1 MGIGN
6 IDKYLKQV
14 DLIELYITKNI
25 CKIIKNKKELKF
37 IKTNIFLLGFLNKNR
52 KNSLNILLE
61 NSEYDIV
68 IKLIKEFPQILDY
81 KNKYE
86 INLFQSILVID
97 KFYNL
102 VIEIL
107 EKYNYD
113 LVLKIVTNQDIKGF
127 NSVDLIISIISI
139 NINNFIE
146 NLINNE
152 SFLIVKKILK
162 LIYNLDREDLTL
174 VITKLCSNITNS
186 KLLLNILEY
195 IDPNNIDIYP
205 DNSMMTC
212 VDNLLIKEDFEVLKY
227 LIPRINYIYFI
238 NTENNFLFD
247 FIDNINKYENT
258 NKNEFVKLIF
268 QILSKSNISKIKN
281 IKNENIFFKIF
292 SYYKLNPKIIKKYI
306 GLIDVFEENIYG
318 NNIYQIIKTNYG
330 NKIKLKDN
338 NYKIFKLDFSKLLEK
353 TDTGMFSS
361 DILHNMLYTN
371 LILEKYKNIIIPY
384 YFQSKEYNKEHYELL
399 NISNNEKFVLT
410 MVKSYF
416 NYFNPWIP
424 FIIIW
429 KNRNNYYFDEN
440 LLKSLLEHKNTRYIY
455 IRLSLNLL
463 EINNVETVR
472 HANIIIV
479 DNEKKIVERFEPYG
493 ELNYFNSEDI
503 NAMITERIA
512 KSLNYEF
519 VFVQPYPGFQTR
531 SDEFNKLNKVYG
543 DPGGYCLAW
552 CLLYVETK
560 MLIDIE
566 IESNKKNKKAKIN
579 TNPIDCINYYIINE
593 FKKDFPEF
601 SKENQNNI
609 YMGFIR
615 FYAKKLDSEKNKF
628 LKSIGID
635 PAVLYNIDII
645 HDKYKDVIAKLNVH
659 IHKNCKKNEKINN

>member
-14 DLIELYITKNI
+14 DLVELYITKNI

-37 IKTNIFLLGFLNKNR
+37 IKSNIFLLGFLNKNR

-61 NSEYDIV
+61 NSEYEII
-68 IKLIKEFPQILDY
+68 IKLIKEFPQILNY

-86 INLFQSILVID
+86 INLFQSILVIE
-97 KFYNL
+97 KFYDL

-113 LVLKIVTNQDIKGF
+113 LVLKIVVNKDIKGF
-127 NSVDLIISIISI
+127 NSVDLIISILTI

-146 NLINNE
+146 NLVDNK
-152 SFLIVKKILK
+152 SFLIVKKMLK

-174 VITKLCSNITNS
+174 VITKLCKNISNS
-186 KLLLNILEY
+186 KLLLDILKY
-195 IDPNNIDIYP
+195 IGPNNIDIYP

-227 LIPRINYIYFI
+227 LIPKINYIYFI

-258 NKNEFVKLIF
+258 NKEDFVKLIF
-268 QILSKSNISKIKN
+268 EILSKSNIAKIKN

-292 SYYKLNPKIIKKYI
+292 QYYKLNPKIIKKHI
-306 GLIDVFEENIYG
+306 EMIDIFEENIYG
-318 NNIYQIIKTNYG
+318 NNIYEIIKINYG
-330 NKIKLKDN
+330 NKIKLSN
-338 NYKIFKLDFSKLLEK
+338 NKSKIFLLDFSKLLEK
-353 TDTGMFSS
+353 TDTGMFISN
-361 DILHNMLYTN
+361 ILHNMLYTN
-371 LILEKYKNIIIPY
+371 IILEKYTNIIIPY
-384 YFQSKEYNKEHYELL
+384 YFQSKEYNKEHYKLI
-399 NISNNEKFVLT
+399 NISNNEKFVMS

-416 NYFNPWIP
+416 NYFNTWIP

-429 KNRNNYYFDEN
+429 KNRNDYYFDEN
-440 LLKSLLEHKNTRYIY
+440 LLKSLILHKNTKYIY

-463 EINNVETVR
+463 DIDNVEAVR
-472 HANIIIV
+472 HANVIII
-479 DNEKKIVERFEPYG
+479 DNENKIVERFEPYG

-503 NAMITERIA
+503 NSMITERIA
-512 KSLNYEF
+512 KTLNYEF

-531 SDEFNKLNKVYG
+531 SDEFNKFNKVYG

-552 CLLYVETK
+552 CLLYIETK
-560 MLIDIE
+560 MLIDIKTG
-566 IESNKKNKKAKIN
+566 SDKKTN
-579 TNPIDCINYYIINE
+579 TNPIDCINYYIINQ

-601 SKENQNNI
+601 AKENQNNI
-609 YMGFIR
+609 YMRFIR
-615 FYAKKLDSEKNKF
+615 FYAKKLDSEKNKL
-628 LKSIGID
+628 LKSMGIN
-635 PAVLYNIDII
+635 LSIIYNLDIV
-645 HDKYKDVIAKLNVH
+645 DDTYNDVITKLNKQ
-659 IHKNCKKNEKINN
+659 IYKNCEKNKK